1 MNYQDLT
8 IEITNAA
15 RLTFS
20 DLQAQHPD
28 ETFYTFILYTDSDC
42 YTLVPAANSV
52 QKLDAAL
59 KELKNP
65 STSGTAYCR
74 WHSAAWAY
82 EAWDGKGRDAF
93 QRICEKL
100 GTQCD
105 QVCEDPVA
113 FLSFKQSVHS
123 SMMEALHTLDKDN
136 FFGKDRDTVTLFVS
150 ISDDNGS
157 LDLENQSSE
166 FLNSTK
172 THSVFSK
179 RYAS

>member
-15 RLTFS
+15 RLTFA

-42 YTLVPAANSV
+42 YTVVPAANSV

-65 STSGTAYCR
+65 SASGTAYFQ

-82 EAWDGKGRDAF
+82 
-93 QRICEKL
+93 
-100 GTQCD
+100 
-105 QVCEDPVA
+105 
-113 FLSFKQSVHS
+113 
-123 SMMEALHTLDKDN
+123 
-136 FFGKDRDTVTLFVS
+136 
-150 ISDDNGS
+150 
-157 LDLENQSSE
+157 
-166 FLNSTK
+166 
-172 THSVFSK
+172 
-179 RYAS
+179 